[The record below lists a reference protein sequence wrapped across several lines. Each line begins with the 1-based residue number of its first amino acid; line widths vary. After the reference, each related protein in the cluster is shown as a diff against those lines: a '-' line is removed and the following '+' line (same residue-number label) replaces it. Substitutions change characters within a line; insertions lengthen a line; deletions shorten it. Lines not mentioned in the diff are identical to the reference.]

1 MNSYQS
7 IGMYLYHTCCRST
20 RIFGREY
27 YCIDHIGAKSIP
39 FIKLHFFLY
48 LTKFQLNRFFNS
60 NHLNESV
67 LKFRVV

>member
-39 FIKLHFFLY
+39 SIKLHFSIFN
-48 LTKFQLNRFFNS
+48 KFQLKRFFNS
-60 NHLNESV
+60 NHLNECV

>member
-7 IGMYLYHTCCRST
+7 IGMYLYHICCRST
-20 RIFGREY
+20 RIFWQGILLYRSY
-27 YCIDHIGAKSIP
+27 WSQKHSIH
-39 FIKLHFFLY
+39 KLHFSIFN
-48 LTKFQLNRFFNS
+48 KFQQNSFFNS